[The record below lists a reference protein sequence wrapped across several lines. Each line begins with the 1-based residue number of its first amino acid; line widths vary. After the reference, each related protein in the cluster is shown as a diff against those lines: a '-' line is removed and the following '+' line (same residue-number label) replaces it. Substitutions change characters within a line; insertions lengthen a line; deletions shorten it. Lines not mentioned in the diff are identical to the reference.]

1 MTSMFLQAP
10 SEAHSLLT
18 PPLKS
23 QRPLFRSPK
32 AASCPFS
39 VEHLRPGLGLSH
51 CTFVNVGCCSLCTQN
66 NPSCGSQCALDLE
79 GPRRVDSWVLGR
91 SYPVETV
98 SQGRCSGEC
107 FQVSPQDG
115 RERTGQNLPESL
127 TCPLGQMLEEL
138 TCGFPLNSFL

>member
-1 MTSMFLQAP
+1 MTGMFLQAP

-23 QRPLFRSPK
+23 QRPLFRS
-32 AASCPFS
+32 
-39 VEHLRPGLGLSH
+39 LRQQVAPSQLSTYGLGSGLSH

-79 GPRRVDSWVLGR
+79 GPRRVNSWVLGR

-107 FQVSPQDG
+107 FQVSPRDG